1 MSNELETLV
10 IRNAETPIATMIW
23 LHGLG
28 ADATDLKP
36 MIEMMEFDIP
46 IEFILPNAPI
56 RNISINSGAKMRGW
70 YNVEG
75 MNTAAPSREILESI
89 DKVSDIIEA
98 QISSGIK
105 SNQIALAGFSQ
116 GGTIAIEVAL
126 RFPKRLAAIIGLS
139 TYIDDH
145 EHLAQRI
152 ELANID
158 TPILL
163 AHGVYDPMIHISKAI
178 TARETLSQLGY
189 QVDWLEYP
197 IGHQICEDEIE
208 TVNNWIADKLT
219 K

>member
-10 IRNAETPIATMIW
+10 IRNAETPVATMIW

-75 MNTAAPSREILESI
+75 MNTAAPSKEILESI

-197 IGHQICEDEIE
+197 IGHQICEDEVE

>member
-10 IRNAETPIATMIW
+10 IRNAETPVATMIW

-75 MNTAAPSREILESI
+75 MNTVAASKEILESI

-116 GGTIAIEVAL
+116 GGTIAIETAL

>member
-10 IRNAETPIATMIW
+10 IRNAETPVATMIW

>member
-197 IGHQICEDEIE
+197 IGHQICEDEVE

>member
-10 IRNAETPIATMIW
+10 IRNAETPVATMIW

-75 MNTAAPSREILESI
+75 MNAAAPSREILESI

-116 GGTIAIEVAL
+116 GGTIAIEAAL

-163 AHGVYDPMIHISKAI
+163 AHGVYDPMIHISRAI

>member
-10 IRNAETPIATMIW
+10 IRNAETPVATMIW

-116 GGTIAIEVAL
+116 GGTIAIEAAL